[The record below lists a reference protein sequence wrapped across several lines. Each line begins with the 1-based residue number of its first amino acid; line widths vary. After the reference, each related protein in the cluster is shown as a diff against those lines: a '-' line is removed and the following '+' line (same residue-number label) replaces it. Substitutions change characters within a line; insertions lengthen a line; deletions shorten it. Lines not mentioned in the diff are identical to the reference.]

1 MSSKFK
7 HFSVISVSSL
17 WVLFLLYILYI
28 DGTFINGKPL
38 IIERLS
44 LTTILGPLVIIY
56 FIFNHHTKPKDKK
69 QVSVLALG
77 FWGIGGMLV
86 ASAINVFFN
95 TDYVDFFILVVAF
108 IAGIIHLI
116 LGYWTYE
123 NSDWDGRDSTVKSRQ
138 SNIDYEVINF
148 SQVGE
153 VVSKVNDGDWN
164 VFTSDEYRTEVID
177 AAKQAVSEN
186 VLKSVTNKLQLLGT
200 LQKSKRE
207 KAIKKYLTEVINELD
222 DNTVN
227 QIYPLIADKEEYL
240 DYFYKGDQKFKDL
253 VVKTIL
259 DINQDLTSQKLE
271 KAYNSENPCSEY
283 WPVISSKIDAY
294 SK

>member
-1 MSSKFK
+1 MTPKFK
-7 HFSVISVSSL
+7 HFSVISISSL
-17 WVLFLLYILYI
+17 WVIFSLYMLYI
-28 DGTFINGKPL
+28 DGTFINDKPL
-38 IIERLS
+38 IAERLS
-44 LTTILGPLVIIY
+44 LSTILGPLVLIY

-69 QVSVLALG
+69 QLSVLAFG
-77 FWGIGGMLV
+77 FWGIGGLLI
-86 ASAINVFFN
+86 ATSINVFFN
-95 TDYVDFFILVVAF
+95 MEYVDFLILVVAF

-123 NSDWDGRDSTVKSRQ
+123 NSGWDGRNSTVKSRQ

-148 SQVGE
+148 SQVRE
-153 VVSKVNDGDWN
+153 VVSKVNEGDWN

-207 KAIKKYLTEVINELD
+207 KAIKKHLTEVINELD

>member
-1 MSSKFK
+1 MTPKFK

-28 DGTFINGKPL
+28 DETLINGKPL
-38 IIERLS
+38 IAERLS
-44 LTTILGPLVIIY
+44 IATILGPFLLIYLV
-56 FIFNHHTKPKDKK
+56 FNHHNKPKDKK
-69 QVSVLALG
+69 QLSALAFG
-77 FWGIGGMLV
+77 FWGVGGALV
-86 ASAINVFFN
+86 TISIDVFFN
-95 TDYVDFFILVVAF
+95 MAYESFSIILVAF
-108 IAGIIHLI
+108 CLGIIHLI

-123 NSDWDGRDSTVKSRQ
+123 NSGWDGRNSTVKSRQ

-177 AAKQAVSEN
+177 AAKQAFSEN
-186 VLKSVTNKLQLLGT
+186 VLKSVTNKLQLLST

-259 DINQDLTSQKLE
+259 DINQELTSQRLE

>member
-1 MSSKFK
+1 MTPKFK
-7 HFSVISVSSL
+7 HFSVISISSL
-17 WVLFLLYILYI
+17 WVIFSLYMLYI

-38 IIERLS
+38 IAERLS
-44 LTTILGPLVIIY
+44 LSTILGPLVLIY

-69 QVSVLALG
+69 QLSVLAFG
-77 FWGIGGMLV
+77 FWGIGGLLI
-86 ASAINVFFN
+86 ATSINVFFN
-95 TDYVDFFILVVAF
+95 MEYVDFLILVVAF

-123 NSDWDGRDSTVKSRQ
+123 NSDWDERISTVKTRQ

-153 VVSKVNDGDWN
+153 VVSKVNEGDWN

-186 VLKSVTNKLQLLGT
+186 VLKSVTNKLQLLST

-240 DYFYKGDQKFKDL
+240 DYFYKGDQKL
-253 VVKTIL
+253 
-259 DINQDLTSQKLE
+259 
-271 KAYNSENPCSEY
+271 
-283 WPVISSKIDAY
+283 KI
-294 SK
+294 